1 MSTLLTAICYHARP
15 TTLAALIADIET
27 DPDAQLDSL
36 ETLRAGLFANIGAE
50 EGELLIAAER
60 SSV

>member
-1 MSTLLTAICYHARP
+1 MSTLLKTICYHARP

-36 ETLRAGLFANIGAE
+36 ETLRESLFANIGQE
-50 EGELLIAAER
+50 EGEMLIEAER
-60 SSV
+60 EQV